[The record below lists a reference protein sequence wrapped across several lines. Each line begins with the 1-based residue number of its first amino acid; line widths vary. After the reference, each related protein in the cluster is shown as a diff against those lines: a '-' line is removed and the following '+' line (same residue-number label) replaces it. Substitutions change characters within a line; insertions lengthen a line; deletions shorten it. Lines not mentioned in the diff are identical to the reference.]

1 MKLKE
6 NMKLFIFEAIAALC
20 GILTIVFAAL
30 PAYFEADKDD
40 LSLLQMA
47 FGSGDR
53 IQSNV
58 LLVFAFIML
67 VLGVVCA
74 LTLAVFQIIH
84 AKFLNDKVITI
95 MAIVSGVLILAGGI
109 ILACGLFISGLDKA
123 NSSLGFTQGNWGI
136 KAGMIITPISALIS
150 FALCYPSALIILH
163 HKDLADKEKSAN
175 KKEVKM

>member
-6 NMKLFIFEAIAALC
+6 NIKLFIFEAAAALC

-30 PAYFEADKDD
+30 PAYFEADKAD
-40 LSLLQMA
+40 LSLLEMA

-53 IQSNV
+53 IQSNII
-58 LLVFAFIML
+58 LILAFIML
-67 VLGVVCA
+67 VIGVVCA
-74 LTLAVFQIIH
+74 LALAVFQILKL
-84 AKFLNDKVITI
+84 KFLNDKVITI

-109 ILACGLFISGLDKA
+109 ILTCGLFISGLDKA

-136 KAGMIITPISALIS
+136 KSGMIITPIFTLIS

-163 HKDLADKEKSAN
+163 HKDLADKESKPAN
-175 KKEVKM
+175 KEVKM